1 MIDCSDGDSHFKL
14 PYKLLILS
22 LFFFQCGSLFVGKK
36 NIVCFPLLLVVG
48 RNDSC
53 DLDYDKES

>member
-1 MIDCSDGDSHFKL
+1 MINCSDGDSHFKL

-22 LFFFQCGSLFVGKK
+22 SFFFQCGSLFVSKK
-36 NIVCFPLLLVVG
+36 NIVYFPLLLVIG

-53 DLDYDKES
+53 DLDDDKAS